1 MHSHFILSP
10 LKKVVFS
17 SWKMKVCLFFYILRL
32 VATSVVVCQ
41 AYLPIKVINVF
52 SSIYGA
58 NRLAEA
64 ASNLRQCA
72 RCLMTI
78 GTNELVMRARCFL
91 YHLECFKCVICDV
104 ALIKGD
110 LFGMMDAVVYC
121 QHHFRQQQEHHFE
134 EFAGGHPYYGYDEAA
149 ASTSFGGMYNI
160 WPEKKLW
167 SLCMHIFEINID
179 NTYILAQVGWI
190 HPANTTMAEL
200 LTTIMEEAFPRS
212 PRKNEDE
219 GNATSAKMRSVV
231 TAFLILTPH
240 LEWWKKPSELE
251 LHSNIINYALW
262 KVIFKWTRIQTAV
275 SWKIWLRKRVWIKK
289 SCRFVVSL
297 MIDMGT
303 IPS

>member
-1 MHSHFILSP
+1 
-10 LKKVVFS
+10 
-17 SWKMKVCLFFYILRL
+17 MKVCLFFYILRL

-134 EFAGGHPYYGYDEAA
+134 EFGHGGGGHPYYGYDEAA
-149 ASTSFGGMYNI
+149 ASTSFGGI
-160 WPEKKLW
+160 DSQPEKCLENVPIIETF
-167 SLCMHIFEINID
+167 SGHFV
-179 NTYILAQVGWI
+179 TYFVFL
-190 HPANTTMAEL
+190 MS
-200 LTTIMEEAFPRS
+200 FP
-212 PRKNEDE
+212 
-219 GNATSAKMRSVV
+219 V
-231 TAFLILTPH
+231 L
-240 LEWWKKPSELE
+240 
-251 LHSNIINYALW
+251 
-262 KVIFKWTRIQTAV
+262 
-275 SWKIWLRKRVWIKK
+275 
-289 SCRFVVSL
+289 
-297 MIDMGT
+297 
-303 IPS
+303 

>member
-1 MHSHFILSP
+1 
-10 LKKVVFS
+10 
-17 SWKMKVCLFFYILRL
+17 MKVCLFFYILRL

-160 WPEKKLW
+160 WPEKRNYDPRA
-167 SLCMHIFEINID
+167 HI
-179 NTYILAQVGWI
+179 
-190 HPANTTMAEL
+190 
-200 LTTIMEEAFPRS
+200 
-212 PRKNEDE
+212 
-219 GNATSAKMRSVV
+219 
-231 TAFLILTPH
+231 
-240 LEWWKKPSELE
+240 
-251 LHSNIINYALW
+251 
-262 KVIFKWTRIQTAV
+262 
-275 SWKIWLRKRVWIKK
+275 
-289 SCRFVVSL
+289 
-297 MIDMGT
+297 
-303 IPS
+303 